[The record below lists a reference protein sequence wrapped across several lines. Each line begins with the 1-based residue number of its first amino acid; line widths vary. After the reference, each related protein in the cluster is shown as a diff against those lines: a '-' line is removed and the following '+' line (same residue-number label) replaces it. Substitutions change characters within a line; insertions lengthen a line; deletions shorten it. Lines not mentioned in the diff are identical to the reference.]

1 MNLLQKLFQKSATWT
16 AVIGDTAKL
25 GLVFA
30 TMVGLATTAMFS
42 NVISVA
48 LPTGCVQME
57 LAFAQ
62 MDGMESTAR
71 WKVVLEIAT
80 GTVHAPCQLI
90 KWPGNACARL
100 GGTAQDVT

>member
-1 MNLLQKLFQKSATWT
+1 MFVGTQIVPQTNL
-16 AVIGDTAKL
+16 
-25 GLVFA
+25 
-30 TMVGLATTAMFS
+30 MVGLATTAMCS
-42 NVISVA
+42 NVIRDA

-80 GTVHAPCQLI
+80 GTEHALCQLI
-90 KWPGNACARL
+90 KWLGNACARL